1 MFYNI
6 RFSYK
11 LCNIH
16 RKLPLLESLFNKVA
30 GLKLYNFIKKRL
42 QDRYFLVNITKFL
55 ILLIANHTKWSNT
68 LKQFVGKLLA
78 NCLSVFA
85 HFMKLAFKGLR
96 RPAFFEK
103 HLRRVTSVLGYL
115 ISPCFTFIHD
125 SRLKPGAS
133 EY

>member
-11 LCNIH
+11 LYNIH

-55 ILLIANHTKWSNT
+55 ILLIANHT

-115 ISPCFTFIHD
+115 ISPCFTFIYD